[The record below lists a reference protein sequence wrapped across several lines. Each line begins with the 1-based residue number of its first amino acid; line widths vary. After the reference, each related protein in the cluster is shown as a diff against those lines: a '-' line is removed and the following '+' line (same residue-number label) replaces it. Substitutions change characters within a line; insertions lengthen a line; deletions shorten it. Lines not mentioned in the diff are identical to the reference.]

1 MARTSAVVRLF
12 KRLHRDLR
20 REAGRVARHPSPA
33 GVHRARVAARRLRSL
48 TDAVTGLRGRQA
60 VQRYLRDLRALA
72 HELAPVREADVVR
85 EELLDAADDLK
96 GDMPSAHREL
106 ARILD
111 RERDAA
117 RKELLRHARSLTWE
131 ERMARLD
138 ESARELR
145 AELEQLGDSRVL
157 ARAMLLESVQALARS
172 RQRVNGR
179 ARALHRLRIQAK
191 ASRYVTEVLGK
202 QLGLDAERLA
212 APARATQQAVGRYL
226 DEREARKWVSR
237 HRTALD
243 APLHTALRKRLLK
256 DEKRALKISHRE
268 MRKLPN

>member
-1 MARTSAVVRLF
+1 MARTSTVVRLF

-20 REAGRVARHPSPA
+20 HEAGRVARHPSPA
-33 GVHRARVAARRLRSL
+33 GVHRVRVAARRLRSL
-48 TDAVTGLRGRQA
+48 THAVTGLRGRPA

-72 HELAPVREADVVR
+72 HELGPVREADVMR

-106 ARILD
+106 ARILEQE
-111 RERDAA
+111 REAA
-117 RKELLRHARSLTWE
+117 RQELRRHARSLTWE
-131 ERMARLD
+131 ERMERLD
-138 ESARELR
+138 EASRELR
-145 AELEQLGDSRVL
+145 SQLEQLGDSRVL

-179 ARALHRLRIQAK
+179 ARTLHRLRIQAK
-191 ASRYVTEVLGK
+191 ASRYVTEVLGR

-226 DEREARKWVSR
+226 DGRDARKWVSR

-256 DEKRALKISHRE
+256 DEKRALKSSHRE